1 MKFIHVLTLY
11 MQDTYKGGLAAEPV
25 LYNMLDLFQQK
36 WLRRDS
42 NPALSPWKGNVANR

>member
-36 WLRRDS
+36 
-42 NPALSPWKGNVANR
+42 